1 MASVEFAFVGQH
13 LSGSADCEFHQPHH
27 VIMVYRH
34 GRVLAKEYAVE
45 DMGGRR
51 VEAPTAGSTWVLP
64 AEHRGAAQARG
75 NSVAHYCQLTVPTSA
90 LGPYPL
96 QPAVGPDP
104 LLYALVQRIHDVSGR
119 TDVAARL
126 LHESLTETV
135 RLHLRDKYCAAPAV
149 QIIDSPTQ
157 LDQGAITALREYLRD
172 SLDSTINLH
181 ALAQLVNM
189 PVNRFATA
197 FHDAFHTTPH
207 QYVITQRISR
217 AKNLLTSTRLT
228 ITEISAAVGFSTPSH
243 FATTFK
249 DRVGITPSQYR
260 EYG

>member
-1 MASVEFAFVGQH
+1 MASVEFAFVSQH

-27 VIMVYRH
+27 IIMVYRH
-34 GRVLAKEYAVE
+34 GRVLAKEYEVE

-64 AEHRGAAQARG
+64 AEHRGAALARG
-75 NSVAHYCQLTVPTSA
+75 NSEAHYCQLTVPTSA
-90 LGPYPL
+90 LGSFPL
-96 QPAVGPDP
+96 QPTVGPDP
-104 LLYALVQRIHDVSGR
+104 LLYALVQRIHDVRGR

-126 LHESLTETV
+126 LHQSLTETV
-135 RLHLRDKYCAAPAV
+135 RLHLRDQYCAAPAV

-157 LDQGAITALREYLRD
+157 LDQAAVTALREYLRD
-172 SLDSTINLH
+172 SLDSAISLH

-189 PVNRFATA
+189 PVNRFIAA
-197 FHDAFHTTPH
+197 FNDAFHTTPH

-217 AKNLLTSTRLT
+217 AKKLLTTTPLT

-249 DRVGITPSQYR
+249 YRVGITPSQYR